1 MRFFLLIVFSIAIL
15 NPAWSGGPLLVN
27 NGTTVLWPESKSSLV
42 FTLDPGRL
50 GTISYFRAYT
60 LIGTAFDTWNKVS
73 TSRLRF
79 YRDSKTL
86 STDVTASNYNQILDN
101 LPSGTNPIV
110 FDDDGEIVDD
120 LLGNNAKTYI
130 LGFAS
135 LYRSGN
141 QIVQARAIF
150 NGYFIREQSQ
160 TEDEVLSTLL
170 HEIGHMG
177 GLDHSQI
184 SREIAYNSTA
194 IDDDAVPIMFPSST
208 AVEDVRKTLTLD
220 DRLSIS
226 NLYPNVYHLNSS
238 GSIAG
243 TVWRGTRQLPGV
255 NVIARN
261 IADPLN
267 QVASTVT
274 GTLEPNKGS
283 YQLKGLPPGDYEVMV
298 EAIDPSFIGTSSVGQ
313 YAESST
319 GLSFQ
324 RQVRPEYYNIDDRE
338 TEGHSAASFVTVSK
352 AHTVTG
358 VDIYVDSQSL
368 PDDEARVRLLAIGSQ
383 AAGGMGP
390 SSNAPLFLLEPQ
402 GSEGALEL
410 TVTFSASTNYR
421 IQVQRERSSGGDA
434 SYTFSKTALKETI
447 VIGSGGSIPLENT
460 RYFIEV
466 TSFSSTDRTFIVA
479 AKVLQA
485 VPTATPAPSPTL
497 TPTPTFT
504 PTLTSTPLSPATP
517 TFTPSPPAI
526 FTPTPTSK
534 PARTPTPVLPGDV
547 NRDGRLDALDLFSF
561 AQDWQKQASVIGFR
575 SNLSLNRSLII
586 DRSDLLELIEIF
598 RTAREP

>member
-1 MRFFLLIVFSIAIL
+1 MRFFLSFVFSIAIL
-15 NPAWSGGPLLVN
+15 IPAWSGGPLLVN
-27 NGTTVLWPESKSSLV
+27 NGTPVLWPESKSSLV

-50 GTISYFRAYT
+50 GTLSYSRAST

-86 STDVTASNYNQILDN
+86 STDVTSANYKQILDN

-110 FDDDGEIVDD
+110 FDDDGKIVDD
-120 LLGNNAKTYI
+120 LLGYNAKTYI

-135 LYRSGN
+135 VYRSGN

-150 NGYFIREQSQ
+150 NGYFIREQKQ
-160 TEDEVLSTLL
+160 TEEEVFSTLL

-184 SREIAYNSTA
+184 TREIAYNSTA
-194 IDDDAVPIMFPSST
+194 TDDDAVPIMFPSST
-208 AVEDVRKTLTLD
+208 AVKDVRKTLALD

-238 GSIAG
+238 GTIAG

-298 EAIDPSFIGTSSVGQ
+298 ESIDPSFIGTSSVGQ
-313 YAESST
+313 YAESSN

-338 TEGHSAASFVTVSK
+338 TEGHSIASFVTVSK
-352 AHTVTG
+352 ARTVTG

-368 PDDEARVRLLAIGSQ
+368 PDDEARLRLLAIDSW

-402 GSEGALEL
+402 GTEGALSV

-421 IQVQRERSSGGDA
+421 IQVKQERSSGGVINH
-434 SYTFSKTALKETI
+434 TFSKTARNETF
-447 VIGSGGSIPLENT
+447 VIGSGGNIPLENT

-466 TSFSSTDRTFIVA
+466 TNFSSSDRTFTVA
-479 AKVLQA
+479 VKTIQA
-485 VPTATPAPSPTL
+485 VPSATPTPSPTA

-504 PTLTSTPLSPATP
+504 PTPTLTPLPPTLTPTSTPRLE
-517 TFTPSPPAI
+517 
-526 FTPTPTSK
+526 
-534 PARTPTPVLPGDV
+534 RTPTPVLPGDV

-561 AQDWQKQASVIGFR
+561 AQDWQKQASVTGFR
-575 SNLSLNRSLII
+575 SNLSLNRSLFI
-586 DRSDLLELIEIF
+586 DHSDLLELIEIF
-598 RTAREP
+598 RKAKEP